1 MTAARFNPSLPYL
14 SFLCINFDAPV
25 IKEAA
30 SWFLDGVFLNYNSSY
45 LEQML
50 EQLLD
55 EDDSPEITRFLR
67 AVDVRI
73 DGFRVEKAPEWRGQ
87 RVFVKHEVDGKG
99 YELRLSEESAGTQ
112 KLMGLAAFLLAALE
126 RGGTVVVDELD
137 AKLHPKLLRYVI
149 LLFKDPEVNKSGAQL
164 IFSSQDVST
173 MRNDVFRRDEIW
185 FAARG
190 EGEASQLWSLADIH
204 ESNGNLVSKNAA
216 FDKQYL
222 SGRYGADRISRALRS
237 GISMAA
243 KKSRD
248 WRSGKREGR
257 SRMVQ
262 MTRHLVVT
270 EGKETEPRYF
280 EGVRAALGAAN
291 ERKVAV
297 VVKGTGKHT
306 LDLLDFA
313 VEHCLY
319 APETFDHVWL
329 VYDKDDF
336 PASDFDAMERKC
348 NELSD
353 GSRTFHALWSN
364 PCFELWPLLHF
375 RYTTAHMSAS
385 DCQHALAQEMSK
397 NLGIEYRKNLDGMF
411 GAVDDRRGEALQR
424 AGRLVAYHRELG
436 NIKPSAQNPSTK
448 VGEIF
453 DVIGPYLV

>member
-1 MTAARFNPSLPYL
+1 
-14 SFLCINFDAPV
+14 
-25 IKEAA
+25 
-30 SWFLDGVFLNYNSSY
+30 
-45 LEQML
+45 
-50 EQLLD
+50 
-55 EDDSPEITRFLR
+55 
-67 AVDVRI
+67 
-73 DGFRVEKAPEWRGQ
+73 
-87 RVFVKHEVDGKG
+87 
-99 YELRLSEESAGTQ
+99 
-112 KLMGLAAFLLAALE
+112 
-126 RGGTVVVDELD
+126 
-137 AKLHPKLLRYVI
+137 
-149 LLFKDPEVNKSGAQL
+149 
-164 IFSSQDVST
+164 
-173 MRNDVFRRDEIW
+173 
-185 FAARG
+185 
-190 EGEASQLWSLADIH
+190 
-204 ESNGNLVSKNAA
+204 
-216 FDKQYL
+216 
-222 SGRYGADRISRALRS
+222 
-237 GISMAA
+237 MAA

-364 PCFELWPLLHF
+364 PRFELWPLLHF

-385 DCQHALAQEMSK
+385 DCQHALAQEMLK

-424 AGRLVAYHRELG
+424 AGRLVTYHRGLG
-436 NIKPSAQNPSTK
+436 NVKPSAQNPATK

-453 DVIGPYLV
+453 DVIGPYLVG